1 MSKNTSTSSTKK
13 VFSLRTVVNFV
24 AYIAIFLIGVAL
36 ALQVIFKSNAISEAF
51 QMVAEI
57 LAYCIAAISAF
68 FYAKSKRN
76 IWYLLIWI
84 AAVILII
91 VMLIIR

>member
-1 MSKNTSTSSTKK
+1 MSKNTSTSSTKR
-13 VFSLRTVVNFV
+13 VFSFRTIVNFV

-36 ALQVIFKSNAISEAF
+36 ALQVIFKNNAISDAF

-57 LAYCIAAISAF
+57 LAYIIAGISAF
-68 FYAKSKRN
+68 FYARSKRN

-84 AAVILII
+84 VAVILII
-91 VMLIIR
+91 VMLILR